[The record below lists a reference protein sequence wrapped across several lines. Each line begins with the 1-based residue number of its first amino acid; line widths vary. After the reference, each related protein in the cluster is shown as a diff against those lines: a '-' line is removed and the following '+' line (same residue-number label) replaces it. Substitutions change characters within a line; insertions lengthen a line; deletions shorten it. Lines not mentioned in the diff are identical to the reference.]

1 MFVIL
6 SEAKDL
12 CILPAPADCM
22 VLRFAQDDDRDPYY
36 KLRARYPNPRRR
48 KQARVILESEPV
60 KRTFHQ
66 FLSLRVLTC
75 IPVFFLLS
83 LSACSR
89 NGGRALEIAYVSG
102 VQAILRDRVAQVY
115 EKTGVVKNGE
125 RVEVL
130 DHDRHFVKVRT
141 ATGATGW
148 VEQRYIVG
156 QDVYDKIQK
165 LTADNQND
173 PVQAQ
178 GTTRNDTNLHVEPG
192 RDSEH
197 LYQIS
202 AGEKLS
208 LLKRATADKQ
218 GTVAAPAHSAK
229 LAGNKNEHE
238 RENKGKNEQDKKAAP
253 PIAPPAKPVPAGTVP
268 VVPAPII
275 PAPIIE
281 DWWLV
286 RDSHNR
292 VGWVLARMIDLDV
305 PLDVA
310 QYAEGQRIV
319 AFFVLNQ
326 VQDGDKKVAQYL
338 TVLTEPKDG
347 LPFDF
352 NQIRVFTWNV
362 RRHRYETAYR
372 ERMAGV
378 LPVTVSQESFDKEGT
393 LPVFVIRVE
402 DDKGNISERKYKLNT
417 PIVHRVLAPGETPV
431 RTSPKRAARR
441 KR

>member
-1 MFVIL
+1 
-6 SEAKDL
+6 
-12 CILPAPADCM
+12 
-22 VLRFAQDDDRDPYY
+22 
-36 KLRARYPNPRRR
+36 
-48 KQARVILESEPV
+48 V
-60 KRTFHQ
+60 KRILHQ
-66 FLSLRVLTC
+66 LLLC
-75 IPVFFLLS
+75 LPLALLVF
-83 LSACSR
+83 LSACNR
-89 NGGRALEIAYVSG
+89 GRGRVLEIAYVSG
-102 VQAILRDRVAQVY
+102 VQANLRDHVAAVY

-130 DHDRHFVKVRT
+130 DHDRRFVKVRT
-141 ATGATGW
+141 ATGAMGW
-148 VEQRYIVG
+148 IEQRYLVG
-156 QDVYDKIQK
+156 QDVFDQIQK

-192 RDSEH
+192 RDTEH
-197 LYQIS
+197 LYQIT

-208 LLKRATADKQ
+208 LLKRGTAEKPGAVAPPSRSTARATTP
-218 GTVAAPAHSAK
+218 G
-229 LAGNKNEHE
+229 GNPN
-238 RENKGKNEQDKKAAP
+238 NDKKEP
-253 PIAPPAKPVPAGTVP
+253 VP
-268 VVPAPII
+268 VV
-275 PAPIIE
+275 E

-286 RDSHNR
+286 RDSNHR

-362 RRHRYETAYR
+362 KRHRFETAYR
-372 ERMAGV
+372 ERMTGV
-378 LPVTVSQESFDKEGT
+378 LPVTVTEENFDKEGL
-393 LPVFVIRVE
+393 LPAFTIRVK
-402 DDKGNISERKYKLNT
+402 DDSGNVTERKYKLNT
-417 PIVHRVLAPGETPV
+417 PIVRRVYAPGEEPQ
-431 RTSPKRAARR
+431 RTVSRKAKGRR
-441 KR
+441 

>member
-1 MFVIL
+1 MKRIL
-6 SEAKDL
+6 
-12 CILPAPADCM
+12 
-22 VLRFAQDDDRDPYY
+22 
-36 KLRARYPNPRRR
+36 
-48 KQARVILESEPV
+48 
-60 KRTFHQ
+60 HQ
-66 FLSLRVLTC
+66 FLLC
-75 IPVFFLLS
+75 IPLLFLLL
-83 LSACSR
+83 LSACNR
-89 NGGRALEIAYVSG
+89 GRGRVLEIAYVSG
-102 VQAILRDRVAQVY
+102 VQANLRDHVAAVY

-130 DHDRHFVKVRT
+130 DRDRRFVKVRT
-141 ATGATGW
+141 ATGVTGW
-148 VEQRYIVG
+148 MEQRYLVS
-156 QDVYDKIQK
+156 QEVFDRIQK

-178 GTTRNDTNLHVEPG
+178 GITRNDTNLHVEPG
-192 RDSEH
+192 RDTEH

-202 AGEKLS
+202 SGEKLS
-208 LLKRATADKQ
+208 LLKRGTAEKP
-218 GTVAAPAHSAK
+218 GAVAPPSRSTT
-229 LAGNKNEHE
+229 AGSNQ
-238 RENKGKNEQDKKAAP
+238 QDKKQ
-253 PIAPPAKPVPAGTVP
+253 PVPV
-268 VVPAPII
+268 
-275 PAPIIE
+275 IE

-326 VQDGDKKVAQYL
+326 VQDADKKVGQYL

-362 RRHRYETAYR
+362 KRHRYETAYR
-372 ERMAGV
+372 ERMEGV
-378 LPVTVSQESFDKEGT
+378 LPVTVSQENFDKEGL
-393 LPVFVIRVE
+393 LPVFTIRVE
-402 DDKGNISERKYKLNT
+402 DDNGNVTERKYKLNT
-417 PIVHRVLAPGETPV
+417 PIVRRVYRPGEQPV
-431 RTSPKRAARR
+431 RTVRKPKR